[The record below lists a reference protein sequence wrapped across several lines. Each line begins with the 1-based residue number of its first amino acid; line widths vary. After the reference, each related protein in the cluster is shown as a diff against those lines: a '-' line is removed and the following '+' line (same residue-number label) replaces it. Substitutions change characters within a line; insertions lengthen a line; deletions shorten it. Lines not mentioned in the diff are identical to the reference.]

1 MIPGINLS
9 QKKIYNQTIQ
19 STIKKNLYA
28 KLIKSLFYN
37 LIWKN
42 LSLTILKCPIFY
54 QTPLSLLILPMLPQ
68 NF

>member
-42 LSLTILKCPIFY
+42 LS
-54 QTPLSLLILPMLPQ
+54 
-68 NF
+68 